1 MNEILWQ
8 PTAAQIEATEVARWC
23 RDLGFE
29 PDYSALHAW
38 SVEDIGR
45 FWGALWDRFGVVG
58 DQGDVTFSQGERFRT
73 ASFFETGSLNIAEN
87 LLAANEVDPDTHV
100 AMSFS
105 NEDGPFSTLT
115 VTELRERV
123 SLLQQAMRRAGV
135 GVGDVVAA
143 WLPNLPDTIAIFLAA
158 NSLGAVFTS
167 GSPDFGTNG
176 VVDRFGQLDPKL
188 LFATDE
194 YLYAGKR
201 HSTLERL
208 SEVTARLPS
217 LEETILVPYLNGA
230 VDVDGATTLD
240 AFCDGLSASALH
252 FERLPFDHPAF
263 VLFSSGTTGA
273 PKAIVHRGGGVFLKL
288 LSEHRIHCD
297 IGPGDRVF
305 YFTTAGWMMWNWL
318 AVVLASDATLLLFDG
333 SPFHP
338 DPDVLFDLAD
348 REQATLFGVSAKYV
362 DALNKANRRPAES
375 HDLST
380 IRTICSTG
388 STLVHESF
396 EYLYEHVKSDVHVA
410 SFSGGTD
417 LCGCLVSGAPSSAVR
432 IGEIQ
437 APCIGLDI
445 QIFDDDGAP
454 LPPGEQGELVCTT
467 PFPSIPLRFVGD
479 ENNERFDDSYFDRF
493 DGSWHQGDFAEW
505 TDAGGMIIHGRSD
518 ATLNPG
524 GVRIGTAEIY
534 RQVEQLDEILEG
546 IVIGQSWDNDTRVV
560 LFVRLADGATLD
572 DELISTIKRA
582 VREGASPRHVPAKVL
597 EVSDIPRTRSGK
609 ISELA
614 VRSVVHG
621 RSVKNTEALAN
632 PESLEQFANRPEL
645 DDEHPPP
652 RSPAG

>member
-1 MNEILWQ
+1 MNNILWQ
-8 PTAAQIEATEVARWC
+8 PTDAQIDATEVAQWC
-23 RDLGFE
+23 ADLGLE
-29 PDYSALHAW
+29 ADYGALHAW

-45 FWGALWDRFGVVG
+45 FWATLWDRYGIVG
-58 DQGDVTFSQGERFRT
+58 DRGSTNYAAGDRFRT
-73 ASFFETGSLNIAEN
+73 ASFFPDGSLNVAEN
-87 LLAANEVDPDTHV
+87 LLAARTVDPDTHV

-105 NEDGPFSTLT
+105 NEDGPVSSLT
-115 VTELRERV
+115 ITALRERV
-123 SLLQQAMRRAGV
+123 SLLQQAMQRAGV

-158 NSLGAVFTS
+158 NSLGAIFTS

-201 HSTLERL
+201 HSTLDRL
-208 SEVTARLPS
+208 AEIIERLPS
-217 LEETILVPYLNGA
+217 VERTVLVPYLNGA
-230 VDVDGATTLD
+230 VDVADTTTLD
-240 AFCDGLSASALH
+240 AFTTGLAATELA

-273 PKAIVHRGGGVFLKL
+273 PKAIVHRAGGVFLKL
-288 LSEHRIHCD
+288 VSEHRVHCD
-297 IGPGDRVF
+297 IHAGDRVF

-318 AVVLASDATLLLFDG
+318 AVVLASEATLVLFDG

-348 REQATLFGVSAKYV
+348 REQVTLFGVSAKYV
-362 DALNKANRRPAES
+362 DALNKANRRPGES

-417 LCGCLVSGAPSSAVR
+417 LCGCLVSGAPTSPVR

-445 QIFDDDGAP
+445 QVFADDGTP

-479 ENNERFDDSYFDRF
+479 ENNERFDGSYFDRF

-572 DELISTIKRA
+572 DDLIAKIKKT

-597 EVSDIPRTRSGK
+597 EVTDIPRTRSGK

-614 VRSVVHG
+614 VRSIVDG
-621 RSVKNTEALAN
+621 RAVKNTEALAN
-632 PESLEQFANRPEL
+632 PEALDQFADRAEL
-645 DDEHPPP
+645 TT
-652 RSPAG
+652 